1 MKYKICAVAVFFF
14 SLFCVLTFFFIS
26 FFHSFGPPCV
36 LHLRVDSVPAV
47 LKVHFE
53 LTTKADTGGTLP
65 LIDC

>member
-1 MKYKICAVAVFFF
+1 MLWLFSS
-14 SLFCVLTFFFIS
+14 SLFFVCLYFFIS